1 MNYIGTF
8 LALIHHSKIFW
19 LFYFYGKESSNL
31 FPLFFPELFH
41 FSSFTLPKFSH
52 LYLFLLSSQVL
63 QPAGKAASK
72 QRFTQ
77 RVRTWKNIWLLH
89 AQASFLWQCYTEGY
103 CQTECH
109 INQKSWVRAI
119 RTSRNYLWVGLIFF
133 FHCGGTFLL
142 SFRNCYISSIAK
154 RKMFKWFKQD
164 DSYKAE
170 KTI

>member
-1 MNYIGTF
+1 M
-8 LALIHHSKIFW
+8 
-19 LFYFYGKESSNL
+19 
-31 FPLFFPELFH
+31 FFPELFH

-77 RVRTWKNIWLLH
+77 RATTWKNIWLLH

-103 CQTECH
+103 CQTECP

-133 FHCGGTFLL
+133 FFTVEEHSFFPFGIVIFLQL
-142 SFRNCYISSIAK
+142 PK
-154 RKMFKWFKQD
+154 GKMFKWFKQD